1 MLRASAEKYG
11 EDLDLNSVIGTGNGT
26 VGVAHE
32 GLLLAYAEAVLG
44 DDEAELGRARAALV
58 AEMGED
64 ALVDAA
70 GTVASF
76 NSIVR
81 VADATGIPIED
92 FKEDAAR
99 EILDDLG
106 MEDFH
111 TPPAAD

>member
-1 MLRASAEKYG
+1 MGAE
-11 EDLDLNSVIGTGNGT
+11 
-26 VGVAHE
+26 
-32 GLLLAYAEAVLG
+32 
-44 DDEAELGRARAALV
+44 
-58 AEMGED
+58 

-99 EILDDLG
+99 EILGDLG
-106 MEDFH
+106 MEDFSA
-111 TPPAAD
+111 PPASD